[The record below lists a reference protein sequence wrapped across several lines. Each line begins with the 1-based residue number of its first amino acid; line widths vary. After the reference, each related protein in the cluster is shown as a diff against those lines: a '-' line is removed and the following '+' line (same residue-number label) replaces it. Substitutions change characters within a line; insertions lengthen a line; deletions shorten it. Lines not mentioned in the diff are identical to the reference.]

1 MQASLNQSIL
11 PGHRRRPALG
21 AALLFATAAAIAGI
35 QTVTDHNAN
44 GQPGFRFHNV
54 PRPARGDAATTAKFA
69 LVNGEADGNGGG
81 LEQLHDGKVP
91 TEADEPER
99 NFFFA
104 AGTTGGR
111 IFVDLN
117 HVREVK
123 QVNTYSWHP
132 ASRGPQVYKLYASD
146 GTANEFSIRPKPGDE
161 LAKAGWKLVAKV
173 DTRSQ
178 GGGQHGVGIADP
190 DGLIG
195 KYRYLLFDI
204 SRTEAEDGFGN
215 TFYSE
220 IDVITLSDS
229 AESADAVVAAPF
241 RIPSADGGCEIAIDT
256 ADEPE
261 LKAWAEQ
268 KLAPVLAEW
277 YPKITA
283 LLPGDGFVA
292 PKQFSVIIRPG
303 RGVAAT
309 GGTRITVNSTWL
321 QRELDGEAVGALVH
335 EVVHVIQQYGSGRR
349 NRSDAKRIPGW
360 LVEGIADYI
369 RFFKFEPQ
377 NHGADL
383 IWLKSHRNQTLNHD
397 GSYRISAN
405 FLDYVVE
412 HYDPDKTLI
421 ARVNAAGRQGQYTD
435 ELWQELTGKSLAE
448 LNAAWKAAVQKQ
460 LAAKAESQLNVRP
473 AEARIAGWQRPLRA
487 QPAAPSGW
495 SRTPAARARSGL
507 KAKARGRKTRSLI
520 DNHPPA
526 GHIARVMKVLI
537 PAIPLPEKSTAAR
550 ANQDATSYFR
560 VVIR

>member
-1 MQASLNQSIL
+1 MHASLIQAIQ
-11 PGHRRRPALG
+11 PGHRLRPALG
-21 AALLFATAAAIAGI
+21 AALLFVTAAAFAGI
-35 QTVTDHNAN
+35 QTVTAHNPD
-44 GQPGFRFHNV
+44 GQPGFRFQNV
-54 PRPARGDAATTAKFA
+54 PPPARRDAATTARFSLA
-69 LVNGEADGNGGG
+69 NGEADGNGGG
-81 LEQLHDGKVP
+81 LDQLQDGKVP
-91 TEADEPER
+91 GEADEPEK

-111 IFVDLN
+111 ILVDLN
-117 HVREVK
+117 QVREVK

-132 ASRGPQVYKLYASD
+132 ASRGPQVYTLYASD
-146 GTANEFSIRPKPGDE
+146 GTANEFSIRSKPGDE
-161 LAKAGWKLVAKV
+161 LAKSGWKLVAKV

-178 GGGQHGVGIADP
+178 GGGQHGVSIADP

-220 IDVITLSDS
+220 IDVITPNDS
-229 AESADAVVAAPF
+229 AVSAVVVVAAPF
-241 RIPSADGGCEIAIDT
+241 RIQSADGGCEITIDT
-256 ADEPE
+256 AAEPE

-309 GGTRITVNSTWL
+309 GGTRITANSTWL
-321 QRELDGEAVGALVH
+321 QRELNGEAVGALVH
-335 EVVHVIQQYGSGRR
+335 EVVHVIQQYGSARR
-349 NRSDAKRIPGW
+349 NRSDAKPIPGW

-383 IWLKSHRNQTLNHD
+383 IWLKGHRNQTLNYD
-397 GSYRISAN
+397 GMYRISAN
-405 FLDYVVE
+405 FLNYVVE
-412 HYDPDKTLI
+412 HYDPNKTLV

-435 ELWQELTGKSLAE
+435 
-448 LNAAWKAAVQKQ
+448 
-460 LAAKAESQLNVRP
+460 
-473 AEARIAGWQRPLRA
+473 
-487 QPAAPSGW
+487 
-495 SRTPAARARSGL
+495 
-507 KAKARGRKTRSLI
+507 
-520 DNHPPA
+520 
-526 GHIARVMKVLI
+526 
-537 PAIPLPEKSTAAR
+537 
-550 ANQDATSYFR
+550 
-560 VVIR
+560 